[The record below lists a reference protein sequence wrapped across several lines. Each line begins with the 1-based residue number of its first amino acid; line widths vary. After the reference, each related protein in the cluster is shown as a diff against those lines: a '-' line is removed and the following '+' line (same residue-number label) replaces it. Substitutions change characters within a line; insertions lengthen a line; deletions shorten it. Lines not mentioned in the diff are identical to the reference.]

1 MQARAD
7 LSFYPLIANYIEPI
21 KDVIAHLNAYESLTV
36 VTNPMS
42 TQVTGDYDVLMAAL
56 TEECRRAFETH
67 GKSIF
72 VFKLLPL

>member
-1 MQARAD
+1 MQARAEI
-7 LSFYPLIANYIEPI
+7 SFYPLRENYIAPI
-21 KDVIAHLNAYESLTV
+21 KGVIEHLNTYEDLAV

-42 TQVTGDYDVLMAAL
+42 TQVTGDYDALMHAL
-56 TEECRRAFETH
+56 TTVCRRAFEQH